1 MKKIVIFVSVV
12 ICLLMV
18 TACNKGNDNAPTK
31 SNVID
36 FIPPKIDAKVEILE
50 INGHELTLEVIKSRT
65 HYCKEG
71 EVIKGELKN
80 FDFQYNVYPF
90 KEGDV
95 MNVWSEV
102 DSVTE
107 TEVKFDKIY
116 PEW

>member
-1 MKKIVIFVSVV
+1 MKKIMILVS
-12 ICLLMV
+12 IAMCLLMLM
-18 TACNKGNDNAPTK
+18 ACNKVNDKVLPTE
-31 SNVID
+31 SIIID

-65 HYCKEG
+65 HYCKVG
-71 EVIKGELKN
+71 DVIKGELKN

-116 PEW
+116 PE